1 MISGARAFW
10 GNEDGMTTVEYALL
24 LGLITL
30 ASIGAFAALGSGN
43 HNSVTSSVSR
53 ISGSMSHAAT
63 AH

>member
-1 MISGARAFW
+1 
-10 GNEDGMTTVEYALL
+10 MTTVEYALL